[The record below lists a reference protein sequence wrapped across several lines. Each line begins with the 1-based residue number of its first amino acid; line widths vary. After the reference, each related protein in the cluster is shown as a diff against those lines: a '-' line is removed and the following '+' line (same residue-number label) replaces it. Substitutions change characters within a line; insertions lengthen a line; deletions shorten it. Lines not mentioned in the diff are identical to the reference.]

1 MRSHSEM
8 TDQLS
13 KLVSNLNISQKT
25 SETGLEREKEL
36 VASVTRLENEKR
48 LLDLECSEKSLR
60 DKEDHAETVTKLSE
74 EKSALVESWKKQLR
88 LQLSRLSNRMSAPGF
103 PPRTEGLLPKIQDN
117 YQNCD
122 KRPLASAQVSKMDEL
137 SFRYVPRVVCK
148 GLQLKKIFFILK
160 QLLK

>member
-13 KLVSNLNISQKT
+13 KLVSHLNNYQKT

-36 VASVTRLENEKR
+36 AASVTRLENEKR

-60 DKEDHAETVTKLSE
+60 DKEDHTETVKKLTE
-74 EKSALVESWKKQLR
+74 EKSALADGWKKQLR

-103 PPRTEGLLPKIQDN
+103 APRTEGLLPNIENDN
-117 YQNCD
+117 QNCD
-122 KRPLASAQVSKMDEL
+122 KRLAAIAQVSKMDEL
-137 SFRYVPRVVCK
+137 SFRYA
-148 GLQLKKIFFILK
+148 Q
-160 QLLK
+160 